1 MEETVSR
8 DPPYSYYTS
17 GESAPAAKHFAQL
30 SGTDIYYECNT
41 VAEVWDGDVVTDLY
55 YPALTRFYFTVSQSS
70 GLLASTAQ
78 KCDVNQYT
86 KYVDNYLD
94 EIETSSRNDEMYLP
108 FLATH
113 DNDRTAGYLPSMNY
127 LGQMTANLLLL
138 GPGSQFIYYGEC
150 AARAE
155 LPSRTPTTAWLWSGA
170 TEARSRIRPANVQR
184 RQSGR
189 RSRFGTDQVRNQSLY
204 LLHKTHYDPQ
214 SLSGVRERR
223 LHRLAAEWHKGRR
236 FHLGLEWPSCR
247 AMHNTS
253 GSDAVLQL
261 NEIGLTDFHEL
272 RVSAGSGQ
280 ASLSGS
286 TLTIPAQTSVILK

>member
-1 MEETVSR
+1 MV
-8 DPPYSYYTS
+8 
-17 GESAPAAKHFAQL
+17 
-30 SGTDIYYECNT
+30 
-41 VAEVWDGDVVTDLY
+41 
-55 YPALTRFYFTVSQSS
+55 
-70 GLLASTAQ
+70 
-78 KCDVNQYT
+78 
-86 KYVDNYLD
+86 
-94 EIETSSRNDEMYLP
+94 RN
-108 FLATH
+108 
-113 DNDRTAGYLPSMNY
+113 
-127 LGQMTANLLLL
+127 LG
-138 GPGSQFIYYGEC
+138 C

-155 LPSRTPTTAWLWSGA
+155 LPPRTPTTACLWSGA
-170 TEARSRIRPANVQR
+170 TETRSRIRPANVQR

-253 GSDAVLQL
+253 GGNAVLQL
-261 NEIGLTDFHEL
+261 NEIGLTDFREL
-272 RVSAGSGQ
+272 RVSVGSGQ